1 MAEIVCTNRVASPA
15 AKGQAIKVT
24 LNGADALS
32 QLPQLTIGDT
42 CIIDSSTAEGV
53 IYSIDEY
60 GHSFMV
66 TPARPEVALGTS
78 TDPGGTNIFDI
89 NDSVTVTI

>member
-1 MAEIVCTNRVASPA
+1 MAEIVCTNTVASPA

-24 LNGADALS
+24 LSGDDALTQLS
-32 QLPQLTIGDT
+32 QLSVGDT

-60 GHSFMV
+60 GNSFLV
-66 TPARPEVALGTS
+66 TPTRPEVALGTA
-78 TDPGGTNIFDI
+78 TVAGGSNIFDVG
-89 NDSVTVTI
+89 DSLTITI